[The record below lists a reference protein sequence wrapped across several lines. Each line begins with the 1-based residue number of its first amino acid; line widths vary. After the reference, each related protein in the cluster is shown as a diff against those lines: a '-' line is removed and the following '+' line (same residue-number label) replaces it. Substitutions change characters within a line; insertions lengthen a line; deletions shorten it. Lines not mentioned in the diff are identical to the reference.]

1 MTITD
6 NGWDS
11 RAWLDGDWLHR
22 EPRRAEIRPRLLAE
36 TRLLPWLAPQLP
48 LPVPI
53 PEPTQY
59 AYATASWSVNP
70 RDLTEQLRAY
80 DVRGRVAVHP

>member
-1 MTITD
+1 MRIED

-22 EPRRAEIRPRLLAE
+22 EPRRAEVRPRLLAE

-48 LPVPI
+48 LPVPV
-53 PEPTQY
+53 
-59 AYATASWSVNP
+59 A
-70 RDLTEQLRAY
+70 RAL
-80 DVRGRVAVHP
+80 VRGTSRAAARPAGDVESGLKGILARL